1 MEVLELVQ
9 VMADY
14 CGRIYFTYKKR
25 MAHCQRSGAIKRKSF
40 ILSTVVLHVKEM
52 GAGGVSKGGEG
63 KEGRGGIP
71 IGTAS

>member
-14 CGRIYFTYKKR
+14 SGRIYFTYKKR

-40 ILSTVVLHVKEM
+40 ILSTVELHVKE
-52 GAGGVSKGGEG
+52 K
-63 KEGRGGIP
+63 GRGGSQREWEGGKGGVIP